1 MTKSNTFTFAV
12 TLNSTSASNV
22 RAVLS
27 NEDQKVLKDNGC
39 YIPNEYFT
47 FYANDYQKL
56 TYLMADPKTDEV
68 ETIDGTTIMPNTK
81 AIIQVDLTKRS
92 KNGKPNPMIDSL
104 TGEVISTHYPSGYSV
119 TVAKGFKSKMSATEK
134 LNSAASSALN
144 MLKATG

>member
-1 MTKSNTFTFAV
+1 MAKSNTFTFAI
-12 TLNSTSASNV
+12 TLNSTASSNV

-27 NEDQKVLKDNGC
+27 TEDQKTLRDNGC

-47 FYANDYQKL
+47 FYANDFEKL
-56 TYLMADPKTDEV
+56 TYLQADPKTDAV

-81 AIIQVDLTKRS
+81 AIVEVELNQRR

-119 TVAKGFKSKMSATEK
+119 TVAKGFKPRMSETQR
-134 LNSAASSALN
+134 LNSAASNALT

>member
-47 FYANDYQKL
+47 FYANDYQQL

-81 AIIQVDLTKRS
+81 AIIQVDVTKR
-92 KNGKPNPMIDSL
+92 KRGPMTDRL
-104 TGEVISTHYPSGYSV
+104 TGEVIATHYPSGYSV

>member
-27 NEDQKVLKDNGC
+27 AEDQKILKDNGC

-47 FYANDYQKL
+47 FYANDYQQL

-81 AIIQVDLTKRS
+81 AIIQVDVTKR
-92 KNGKPNPMIDSL
+92 KRGPMTDRL
-104 TGEVISTHYPSGYSV
+104 TGEVIATHYPSGYSV